1 MVESDDDEVIAELH
15 RCQGLD
21 EDTEMLER
29 LHNYDDAISFSQLN
43 ADVQQDI
50 HSELLVFDA
59 GVLPY
64 DAYMESMF
72 DDRATEEV
80 ATESARQDTTS
91 GGVDYSVPLYSDP
104 LTSLNTPS
112 QDLPTSDCANSD
124 GGDTVQSAPI
134 PDAVPSRKVISP
146 GDTAGCG
153 RVATQS
159 SSIAVVDGSEDN
171 LVISS
176 QDTRTLEIIACDGA
190 ASAQSVTTVP
200 DDRCGKVRAGP
211 VEFDV
216 TMSEVTR
223 EQYTKAKRKD
233 LVDWGIQMYEAW
245 EVREAQFASV
255 VHRNEALKHQN
266 DTMRRMLHDY
276 RNDFTEESWLRQQ
289 HRVILA
295 DMKRYREIRLRDA
308 EIISKHVRRREEMRK
323 ICNKLRA
330 RVDDP
335 IKLSDEDE
343 TKRSAT
349 KQLLEQ
355 QSEAILGAIQTYMK
369 KRSDNMLFAGRKCAY
384 GCSTC
389 NKPTHRSGF
398 YVCTRCQRSYKN
410 KYEHLYKRFQKIVNH
425 IQNHM

>member
-15 RCQGLD
+15 RCLGLV
-21 EDTEMLER
+21 EDTVMLER
-29 LHNYDDAISFSQLN
+29 VHNYDDAISFSQLN

-72 DDRATEEV
+72 DDRATEEA

-91 GGVDYSVPLYSDP
+91 DVVDYSVPLYSDP

-112 QDLPTSDCANSD
+112 QDLPTSDYANSD

-134 PDAVPSRKVISP
+134 PDAVPSLRVISVALHSDPLTLLNTASQDLPTSDCANSDVGDTVQSAPIPDPVPSRKVISP

-200 DDRCGKVRAGP
+200 VDRCGKVRAGP

-216 TMSEVTR
+216 TMSEGTR
-223 EQYTKAKRKD
+223 
-233 LVDWGIQMYEAW
+233 
-245 EVREAQFASV
+245 
-255 VHRNEALKHQN
+255 
-266 DTMRRMLHDY
+266 
-276 RNDFTEESWLRQQ
+276 
-289 HRVILA
+289 
-295 DMKRYREIRLRDA
+295 
-308 EIISKHVRRREEMRK
+308 
-323 ICNKLRA
+323 
-330 RVDDP
+330 
-335 IKLSDEDE
+335 
-343 TKRSAT
+343 
-349 KQLLEQ
+349 
-355 QSEAILGAIQTYMK
+355 
-369 KRSDNMLFAGRKCAY
+369 
-384 GCSTC
+384 
-389 NKPTHRSGF
+389 
-398 YVCTRCQRSYKN
+398 
-410 KYEHLYKRFQKIVNH
+410 
-425 IQNHM
+425 